1 MGRIKAVLPNAET
14 LGTMRRSPRRDLISG
29 LTVAVV
35 ALPLALGFGITSGA
49 GAQAGLVTAVIA
61 GALAAVFGGSNLQVT
76 GPTGAMTVV
85 LVPIVHSYGI
95 DGVMTV
101 GLMAGVILVALALLR
116 AGRAMSYVPVPVIEG
131 FTLGIAGVIGLQQV
145 PGALGVRTPSGSNPA
160 VVAAKAVGDFAKH
173 PHWTSIGVALAV
185 AAVMLVGAR
194 LRPTI
199 PFSLLAVVAATA
211 AVWGLGLSTATIGH
225 LPSGLS
231 APSTAFFEAS
241 HVGSLLPSALA
252 VAALAALESLMAASA
267 ADAMSVSERH
277 DSDRELFGQG
287 LANIAAPLFGGVA
300 ATGAIARTAV
310 NVRTGA
316 ASRLASLVH
325 AAVLA
330 VIVFAAAP
338 LVAHIP
344 RAALAGVLIATAI
357 RMVEVGSIRAL
368 AKASRAET
376 GVLAL
381 TATVTLVSTLV
392 NAVVVGMVVAAVV
405 AVTKVSK
412 AARLEQVPLHADLP
426 PADHHAE
433 EQALLG
439 EHIVA
444 YRFDGPLL
452 FAAAHRFLLEL
463 TETAEVKVVIL
474 RMSRISVIDSSGA
487 QVLADAID
495 RLTKRG
501 VLVLV
506 SGVRPE
512 HRRPL
517 DALGTLDGL
526 HDAGHVFTTTP
537 EAIEYAHAHL
547 AGTGMVP
554 AQRAGEPVAVTSA
567 SAS

>member
-1 MGRIKAVLPNAET
+1 
-14 LGTMRRSPRRDLISG
+14 
-29 LTVAVV
+29 
-35 ALPLALGFGITSGA
+35 
-49 GAQAGLVTAVIA
+49 
-61 GALAAVFGGSNLQVT
+61 
-76 GPTGAMTVV
+76 
-85 LVPIVHSYGI
+85 
-95 DGVMTV
+95 
-101 GLMAGVILVALALLR
+101 
-116 AGRAMSYVPVPVIEG
+116 
-131 FTLGIAGVIGLQQV
+131 
-145 PGALGVRTPSGSNPA
+145 
-160 VVAAKAVGDFAKH
+160 
-173 PHWTSIGVALAV
+173 
-185 AAVMLVGAR
+185 
-194 LRPTI
+194 
-199 PFSLLAVVAATA
+199 
-211 AVWGLGLSTATIGH
+211 
-225 LPSGLS
+225 
-231 APSTAFFEAS
+231 
-241 HVGSLLPSALA
+241 
-252 VAALAALESLMAASA
+252 
-267 ADAMSVSERH
+267 
-277 DSDRELFGQG
+277 
-287 LANIAAPLFGGVA
+287 
-300 ATGAIARTAV
+300 
-310 NVRTGA
+310 
-316 ASRLASLVH
+316 
-325 AAVLA
+325 
-330 VIVFAAAP
+330 
-338 LVAHIP
+338 
-344 RAALAGVLIATAI
+344 
-357 RMVEVGSIRAL
+357 
-368 AKASRAET
+368 
-376 GVLAL
+376 
-381 TATVTLVSTLV
+381 
-392 NAVVVGMVVAAVV
+392 VV

-554 AQRAGEPVAVTSA
+554 AQRAGEPAAVT
-567 SAS
+567 